1 MFAQNQRGDSM
12 YSSAVQGGMEA
23 LVSECYGYPVL
34 NFCIHRILTFAGV
47 FPFLLP
53 CW

>member
-12 YSSAVQGGMEA
+12 YSSAVEGGMQA
-23 LVSECYGYPVL
+23 LVSEYHGYRVL
-34 NFCIHRILTFAGV
+34 NRCIHRILTFAGV

-53 CW
+53 